1 VRGRI
6 VRATPEYRSIDRA
19 FHVADEQARTLAPL
33 QDLSTLASSLRRH
46 RPPNLHVNGCGAFQ
60 LMAREHW
67 HDLRGYPE
75 IEGFSHNVDGLLSFV
90 ADAAGIK
97 EEMLPLPVYRAL
109 PIVRSDLTLDEDAMM
124 RRRMAERGVPR
135 LDAGTVSIWASQ
147 MRWLQRPI
155 MFNGADWGLGSV
167 ELEEHATSS
176 AIGSTS

>member
-1 VRGRI
+1 M
-6 VRATPEYRSIDRA
+6 RAAPEYRSIEHA
-19 FHVADEQARTLAPL
+19 FHVADEQARALGPF
-33 QDLSTLASSLRRH
+33 QDLSALATSLRRH
-46 RPPNLHVNGCGAFQ
+46 RPDNLHVNSCGDFQ

-67 HDLRGYPE
+67 HEVRGYPE
-75 IEGFSHNVDGLLSFV
+75 LEGFSHNVDGLLSFI

-97 EEMLPLPVYRAL
+97 EEAL
-109 PIVRSDLTLDEDAMM
+109 SMPIYHPQPDVRSSPSPDDDAMM

-147 MRWLQRPI
+147 MRWLQRLI

-167 ELEEHATSS
+167 DLEEHTTSP